1 MNQWRRIM
9 PGVFEN
15 LPLSGCLNSGSESN
29 ADEPT
34 MLEKL
39 SNVPFI
45 TKKTHNFDTWKH
57 KDGETWWRE
66 ITKYANGEYKYP
78 FLTFLGGVGTGK
90 TRLAWTIAWAW
101 LNKGWSVLYY
111 QVEELLDALREGYS
125 RWEKGDAEGYHVVL
139 RHAQNTKLLILD
151 DFGAEHGTL
160 WAKAK
165 LDQIV
170 DYRYVHQ
177 KPLIATTNLTLE
189 QLSERIAD
197 RLSEGTLIQLMGESF
212 RINKGKSIPK
222 ARK

>member
-34 MLEKL
+34 LLEKL
-39 SNVPFI
+39 SLIPFH
-45 TKKTHNFDTWKH
+45 TKKTHSFDAWKH
-57 KDGETWWRE
+57 KGKETWWQE
-66 ITKYANGEYKYP
+66 IMEYADGAYNHP
-78 FLTFLGGVGTGK
+78 FITLLGGVGTGK
-90 TRLAWTIAWAW
+90 TRLTWTIAWAW